1 MGLDL
6 YARIEPLI
14 PFHDEMQ
21 KLYTAFIRKLEKSNP
36 ETILDIGCG
45 GGNFMKLAIDKGFKN
60 IEGIDLS
67 PAQVETAKKAGLKA
81 EAIDIKEVT
90 KTYDACVA
98 VFDVLNYIP
107 YDELEDFL
115 KEVKRVLKPG
125 GKFYADINSLYGF
138 EEVAQGALLLEG
150 EDTHGSLEAYFNDDR
165 LVTSVR
171 LFTKTG
177 ELYKKEEDVIT
188 QYYHSIEYIRKIN
201 PFGNMKVDNLTLYS
215 KKPDKFL
222 LTFFD

>member
-14 PFHDEMQ
+14 PFHDEIK
-21 KLYTAFIRKLEKSNP
+21 KLYTAFIRKLEKSQP
-36 ETILDIGCG
+36 ESILDIGCG
-45 GGNFMKLAIDKGFKN
+45 GGNFMKLAIEKGFKN

-67 PAQVETAKKAGLKA
+67 TAQVEVAKAAGLNA
-81 EAIDIKEVT
+81 EAKDIKEVT
-90 KTYDACVA
+90 KSYDAAVA

-107 YDELEDFL
+107 YDEMEDFL
-115 KEVKRVLKPG
+115 KEVKKILKPG
-125 GKFYADINSLYGF
+125 GKFYADINSLHGF
-138 EEVAQGALLLEG
+138 EEVAQGALLVEG
-150 EDTHGSLEAYFNDDR
+150 EDTHGSLEAYFEDDR
-165 LVTSVR
+165 LITNIR

-188 QYYHSIEYIRKIN
+188 QYYHSVEYLRKIS
-201 PFGNMKVDNLTLYS
+201 PFANMKVDNLTLYS